1 MATAANPSLFGMLGD
16 EQYMQRQLEEQ
27 RAEAASK
34 RSLGEQLNYMSSL
47 SGQGLARGLAG
58 AFGVETTDPTIRM
71 ASQLRG
77 IASQFDTTTPEGI
90 RKYAAAIKDLNPNV
104 ALQASRM
111 ADEMDKEQSIALKNR
126 QEKKTN
132 EERNAEA
139 LADASGAMRGTAEW
153 NKAYAESLK
162 GLTAK
167 ADTKTEFERILG
179 SLGLSREQENTYK
192 QQWIAAKLNPD
203 PSGMKSLQAALVG
216 IQVQQAQDKLD
227 KARETKETEKKT
239 AISKLS
245 ATESAI
251 EDSLATAEKA
261 LKLAPNSFVDASQQ
275 MLLKNIPWTDQKALN
290 NLVSTLNSDKALGTL
305 NELKNQSRTGATGF
319 GALNTRELQLILDK
333 TRSLDPTD
341 KMFKENLTYVMN
353 GWNKIRQ
360 QSQESRLDLQG
371 KGEQL
376 KTLKAKIS
384 AVRAKGSITAD
395 EKNEI
400 EALKNELG
408 VR

>member
-1 MATAANPSLFGMLGD
+1 MATANPSLFGMLGD
-16 EQYMQRQLEEQ
+16 EAAMQRQLDEQ
-27 RAEAASK
+27 RAQAFAQQSQEQRLASMGYK
-34 RSLGEQLNYMSSL
+34 AGSQLG
-47 SGQGLARGLAG
+47 RGIAG
-58 AFGVETTDPTIRM
+58 AFGVDVTDPVIRQ
-71 ASQLRG
+71 ASQLRQM
-77 IASQFDTTTPEGI
+77 ASQFDTTSPEGLLQYAQAI
-90 RKYAAAIKDLNPNV
+90 RSVNPDLAMQAAGKA
-104 ALQASRM
+104 Q
-111 ADEMDKEQSIALKNR
+111 EMLKEKSIVSKNL

-153 NKAYAESLK
+153 NKTYAESLK

-179 SLGLSREQENTYK
+179 SLDLSPEQEKAYK
-192 QQWIAAKLNPD
+192 QQWVAAKLNPD
-203 PSGMKSLQAALVG
+203 PSGMKSLQSALVG
-216 IQVQQAQDKLD
+216 LQVQQAQLKL
-227 KARETKETEKKT
+227 ETDQQKVKEEKVG
-239 AISKLS
+239 AINKLS
-245 ATESAI
+245 AAESAI